1 MRVQR
6 IIPFSTPLL
15 LWLALPGE
23 GEIWW
28 LLFISLV
35 PLLFALPQLRFRET
49 VLVGLFCGM
58 AHHGAQ
64 LYWLAPVL
72 ARYGGLSLWLAV
84 LVLLLLVFYMA
95 LYFVAKVL
103 FCRQVLKNCS
113 PLLALFVLPAF
124 WVGLDWVRSFLFS
137 GFPWLDLGYGFFK
150 EPVLIQSA
158 ALFGHSFLTFLLVA
172 VNTLFVVLFCHRKKP
187 GTLVVP
193 VLVTAIIVV
202 LVAGYSVQH
211 LKELEGQM
219 VVSGRE
225 TMRIGIV
232 QGNVDQSRKWAP
244 EMQWRTIAGYLEQ
257 TKIVLDKDKVALVV
271 WPETAMPFYPTSYPR
286 MTALFSR
293 IKMMDV
299 PILTGTP
306 WYEIVD
312 LTKRDIAY
320 YNSAQLLLP
329 DASYGGSY
337 YKSHLVPYGE
347 YIPLKRVLSFLSP
360 LVETAGAFSPGTIE
374 KPISYGAAQ
383 AGVLICF
390 EAIFPDLARKWVKN
404 GANVLINLT
413 NDAWYGK
420 TAAPYHSMAMSV
432 LRAVE
437 TGRWMVRSANTG
449 ISGFIEPTGRV
460 AASSEI
466 FTTWEKG
473 REVQFFSD
481 ETFFVAC
488 GYLFAPGCFFLVVVL
503 FVINRKFWKHSGRNR
518 LRI

>member
-6 IIPFSTPLL
+6 IILFFTPVL

-35 PLLFALPQLRFRET
+35 PLLFSLPQLRFRET
-49 VLVGLFCGM
+49 VLVGLVCGM
-58 AHHGAQ
+58 AHHGIQ

-72 ARYGGLSLWLAV
+72 ARYGGLPLWLAV
-84 LVLLLLVFYMA
+84 LVLSLLVFYMA

-103 FCRQVLKNCS
+103 LCRQVLKNCS
-113 PLLALFVLPAF
+113 PLLALFAIPAF

-150 EPVLIQSA
+150 EPLLIQSA

-172 VNTLFVVLFCHRKKP
+172 VNTLFVVLLRHYKKP
-187 GTLVVP
+187 GTLLAP
-193 VLVTAIIVV
+193 VLVSTGIIVLLAV
-202 LVAGYSVQH
+202 YSIRH
-211 LKELEGQM
+211 LEELEGQM
-219 VVSGRE
+219 AASGRD

-232 QGNVDQSRKWAP
+232 QGNVDQSCKWAP
-244 EMQWRTIAGYLEQ
+244 KMQWRTIAGYLEQ
-257 TKIVLDKDKVALVV
+257 TKMVLDKDQVALVV
-271 WPETAMPFYPTSYPR
+271 WPETAMPFYPTNYPQ

-293 IKMMDV
+293 IKMMGV

-312 LTKRDIAY
+312 LTKRNISY

-329 DASYGGSY
+329 DATYGGSY

-347 YIPLKRVLSFLSP
+347 YIPLKRILSFLSP
-360 LVETAGAFSPGTIE
+360 VVETAGDFSPGVIE
-374 KPISYGAAQ
+374 NPISYGAAKV
-383 AGVLICF
+383 GVLICF
-390 EAIFPDLARKWVKN
+390 EAIFPDLARKWTEN

-449 ISGFIEPTGRV
+449 VSGFIEPTGRV
-460 AASSEI
+460 VASSEI

-473 REVQFFSD
+473 REVQFFTD
-481 ETFFVAC
+481 KTFFVAG
-488 GYLFAPGCFFLVVVL
+488 GYLFAPCCFFLAVLL
-503 FVINRKFWKHSGRNR
+503 FVMNRKFWKRSGRNR